1 MSSQSFFKITPTL
14 LSDIASNTGSKIE
27 NSNSIDGLIINGAG
41 PLEDTTKDCISFIDN
56 PKYVK
61 HLPQTKAA
69 AVFCSPK
76 LLDKIPNHITALVN
90 AQPYKAYAKTLSTL
104 YPTAGRPEAVTGETG
119 VSKNAFISDNVT
131 IEDNVIIE
139 AGSVIGVGAN
149 IGAGSHILANAII
162 GMNVKI
168 GRNSTIGPGACISH
182 SFIGDDVII
191 HTGVKIGQDGFGF
204 AMGPGG
210 HEKVAQIGRVI
221 VQDKVEI
228 GANTTI
234 DRGSN
239 RDTIIGEGTKIDN
252 LVQIGH
258 NVVIGQHCIIVGLAG
273 IAGSATLG
281 DYVVVAG
288 QAGVVGHITIG
299 SGAQI
304 GGGSGVN
311 FDLKPGEKVIG
322 YPAQPFKQWVK
333 MNMILKSMVKT
344 KKKDRD
350 SNE

>member
-1 MSSQSFFKITPTL
+1 MSSHSFFKITPTL
-14 LSDIASNTGSKIE
+14 LSDIATQTGSKVE
-27 NSNSIDGLIINGAG
+27 NTESIKGITISGAG
-41 PLEDTTKDCISFIDN
+41 PLEDTDKDFISFVDN

-61 HLPQTKAA
+61 YLADTKAA
-69 AVFCSPK
+69 AVFCAPK
-76 LLDKIPNHITALVN
+76 LLDKIPSHITALVN
-90 AQPYKAYAKTLSTL
+90 DQPYKAYAKTLSIL
-104 YPTAGRPEAVTGETG
+104 YPTAGRPEPLTGETG
-119 VSKNAFISDNVT
+119 ISKSAFISDNVT
-131 IEDNVIIE
+131 LEDNVIIE
-139 AGSVIGVGAN
+139 AGSVIGVGAS
-149 IGAGSHILANAII
+149 IGAGSHILANSVI
-162 GMNVKI
+162 GKNVKI
-168 GRNSTIGPGACISH
+168 GRNSTIGSNTCILH
-182 SFIGDDVII
+182 AFIGDNVII
-191 HTGVKIGQDGFGF
+191 HAGVKIGQDGFGF

-288 QAGVVGHITIG
+288 QAGVVGHINIG
-299 SGAQI
+299 NGAQI

-311 FDLKPGEKVIG
+311 FDMKPGEKVIG

-333 MNMILKSMVKT
+333 MNMMLKSMTTT

-350 SNE
+350 